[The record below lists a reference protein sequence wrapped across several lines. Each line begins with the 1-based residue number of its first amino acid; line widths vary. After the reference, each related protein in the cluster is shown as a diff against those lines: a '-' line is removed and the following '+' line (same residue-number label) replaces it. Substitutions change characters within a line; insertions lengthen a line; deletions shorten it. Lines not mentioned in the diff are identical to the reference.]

1 MQYSDL
7 KAIHWDC
14 AKLLE
19 LGVNEQLVRA
29 LSPSE
34 ARDLLKGIFYLK
46 ARYEEEE
53 GELR

>member
-19 LGVNEQLVRA
+19 LGVNEQLVRE
-29 LSPSE
+29 LSPAE

-46 ARYEEEE
+46 ARYNDEQ
-53 GELR
+53 GRM

>member
-19 LGVNEQLVRA
+19 LGVSEQLVRE

-34 ARDLLKGIFYLK
+34 SRDLLKGIFYLK
-46 ARYEEEE
+46 MRYEDEQE
-53 GELR
+53 GL

>member
-19 LGVNEQLVRA
+19 LGVSEQLVRE
-29 LSPSE
+29 LSPAE

-46 ARYEEEE
+46 ARYAEEQE
-53 GELR
+53 ELR